1 MERVNKT
8 LYVLLV
14 FAGKLFQKTI
24 VICCV
29 NLKFSYIMALEF
41 NSKVYV
47 CVKIMIFVFILKR
60 SMQSTGVSNDNIPN
74 NL

>member
-1 MERVNKT
+1 
-8 LYVLLV
+8 
-14 FAGKLFQKTI
+14 
-24 VICCV
+24 
-29 NLKFSYIMALEF
+29 MALEF

-60 SMQSTGVSNDNIPN
+60 SMQSTDDNIPN

>member
-1 MERVNKT
+1 
-8 LYVLLV
+8 
-14 FAGKLFQKTI
+14 
-24 VICCV
+24 
-29 NLKFSYIMALEF
+29 MALEF